1 MISIIIPTFNREH
14 LIQKAVESVLDQS
27 YTDIEVIVIDD
38 GSTDNTEEKVR
49 LIEDE
54 RVRYLKLNNN
64 GGACRARNKGAE
76 IARGEYLAFQ
86 DSDDIWHKDKLEKQI
101 RFLEQRNYDFTFCG
115 MTRIMLGDE
124 KKRYYYPNEDIDESK
139 SIFYQL
145 LYLNRVG
152 TQTIFCKRQC
162 FEKIRFD
169 ESLKR
174 FQDWD
179 LALQA
184 AKNFKVGYLKES
196 LVDSYIQLDSIS
208 QSKKA
213 NSDAWRVLYQKYQKD
228 IDPKIVIKAKYFFRM
243 GNEVILDDYK
253 KATAYYSR
261 SLKCRTDFKTL
272 LMYMLC
278 VLKMHWIAKWMLD
291 YQKRRLFK

>member
-101 RFLEQRNYDFTFCG
+101 RFLEQGNYDFT
-115 MTRIMLGDE
+115 
-124 KKRYYYPNEDIDESK
+124 
-139 SIFYQL
+139 
-145 LYLNRVG
+145 
-152 TQTIFCKRQC
+152 
-162 FEKIRFD
+162 
-169 ESLKR
+169 
-174 FQDWD
+174 
-179 LALQA
+179 
-184 AKNFKVGYLKES
+184 
-196 LVDSYIQLDSIS
+196 
-208 QSKKA
+208 
-213 NSDAWRVLYQKYQKD
+213 
-228 IDPKIVIKAKYFFRM
+228 
-243 GNEVILDDYK
+243 
-253 KATAYYSR
+253 
-261 SLKCRTDFKTL
+261 
-272 LMYMLC
+272 
-278 VLKMHWIAKWMLD
+278 
-291 YQKRRLFK
+291 